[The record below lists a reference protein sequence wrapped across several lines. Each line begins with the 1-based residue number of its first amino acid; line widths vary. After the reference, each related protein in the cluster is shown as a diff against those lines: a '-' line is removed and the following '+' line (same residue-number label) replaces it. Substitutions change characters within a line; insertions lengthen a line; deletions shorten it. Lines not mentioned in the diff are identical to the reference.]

1 MKEQLSIIKI
11 GGNIIN
17 NPTVLTEVLT
27 DFSNINGLKILVHGG
42 GRKASEVLKSMN
54 IEPKMV
60 NGRRITDEIT
70 LEVVTMV
77 YAGLINKNVV
87 AQLQT
92 LNCMSIGLTGAD
104 LNSIQSHKRIVKEVD
119 YGFAGDI
126 DAVNSTAIQALLEAN
141 FSPVFCSITH
151 NKKGQLL
158 NTNADTIASALAVA
172 LSKNY
177 QVSLKFCFEEDGVLL
192 DFNDKKSVIQTLSS
206 SYYEQLKK
214 ENKIFDGMI
223 PKIDNAFDALNAG
236 VQEIAICNTKA
247 LKNTVDGKRLTV
259 DGTQL
264 I

>member
-1 MKEQLSIIKI
+1 MKKLSIIKI

-27 DFSNINGLKILVHGG
+27 DFSNLDGLKILVHGG
-42 GRKASEVLKSMN
+42 GRKASEVLKSMA

-60 NGRRITDEIT
+60 EGRRITDEVT

-87 AQLQT
+87 AQLQAS
-92 LNCMSIGLTGAD
+92 NCMSIGMTGAD
-104 LNSIQSHKRIVKEVD
+104 LNSIQSHKRIVKGID

-126 DAVNSTAIQALLEAN
+126 DKVNGSAIQVLLEAN

-151 NKKGQLL
+151 DKNGQLL
-158 NTNADTIASALAVA
+158 NTNADTIASTLAVA
-172 LSKNY
+172 LSSFYKI
-177 QVSLKFCFEEDGVLL
+177 SLKFCFEKDGVLL
-192 DFNDKKSVIQTLSS
+192 DVNDDDSVIEELSNTHYQS
-206 SYYEQLKK
+206 LKA

-236 VQEIAICNTKA
+236 VQEILICNTKA
-247 LKNTVDGKRLTV
+247 LQLNYFQGTALIKN
-259 DGTQL
+259 
-264 I
+264 